1 MKMKKTLILVAML
14 FAFGISN
21 AQTIRSSS
29 YSTIG
34 SILDEGTVRNS
45 SHSIVGYIQK
55 DGTIRNSSHSIIGYA
70 KGVKKEWA
78 AVLFFFFIF
87 N

>member
-1 MKMKKTLILVAML
+1 VR
-14 FAFGISN
+14 N
-21 AQTIRSSS
+21 SS

-34 SILDEGTVRNS
+34 YISDEGTV
-45 SHSIVGYIQK
+45 
-55 DGTIRNSSHSIIGYA
+55 RNSSHSIIGYA

>member
-1 MKMKKTLILVAML
+1 MKMKKILILAAIL

-21 AQTIRSSS
+21 AQTLRSSS

-34 SILDEGTVRNS
+34 SISDEGTV
-45 SHSIVGYIQK
+45 
-55 DGTIRNSSHSIIGYA
+55 RNSSHSIIGYA